1 MRRVVLSA
9 LLLTVFVAPLWG
21 HEKGAIRLAKKE
33 VAAGGE
39 LVIRGEK
46 LPKSNSV
53 ILTLVGALATHSL
66 GEVATTATG
75 TFDTKV
81 TLPAGVKAGAY
92 VVIAEAGDGDE
103 LARADVV
110 VMPAAAHDMSMHMSD
125 SSAATQPAHPSAA
138 MMELKSAKSGVEW
151 TVILTIL
158 ALSLG
163 GGAALLASSRHVAA
177 PRSDRV

>member
-1 MRRVVLSA
+1 MRRVVLST
-9 LLLTVFVAPLWG
+9 LLLAVFAAPLWG

-81 TLPAGVKAGAY
+81 TLPVGAKPGAY

-110 VMPAAAHDMSMHMSD
+110 VTAAMAHDMSMHMAD
-125 SSAATQPAHPSAA
+125 TSSAQSPHPTPA
-138 MMELKSAKSGVEW
+138 MMELEAARSGVEW
-151 TVILTIL
+151 TVILTVL

-163 GGAALLASSRHVAA
+163 SGAALLVSSRHT
-177 PRSDRV
+177 S

>member
-1 MRRVVLSA
+1 MRRVVLSM
-9 LLLTVFVAPLWG
+9 LLLAVFVPPLWG
-21 HEKGAIRLAKKE
+21 HEKGVIRLATKQ

-39 LVIRGEK
+39 LAIRGEK

-81 TLPAGVKAGAY
+81 AIPAAAKPGSY
-92 VVIAEAGDGDE
+92 VVVAEAGDGDE

-110 VMPAAAHDMSMHMSD
+110 VIPATAHDMSGMTHDMSAMRATD
-125 SSAATQPAHPSAA
+125 SSAMAAHPSAA
-138 MMELKSAKSGVEW
+138 MMELEATRSGVEW
-151 TVILTIL
+151 AVILL
-158 ALSLG
+158 MVALSAG
-163 GGAALLASSRHVAA
+163 GGVALLASNRYSA
-177 PRSDRV
+177 